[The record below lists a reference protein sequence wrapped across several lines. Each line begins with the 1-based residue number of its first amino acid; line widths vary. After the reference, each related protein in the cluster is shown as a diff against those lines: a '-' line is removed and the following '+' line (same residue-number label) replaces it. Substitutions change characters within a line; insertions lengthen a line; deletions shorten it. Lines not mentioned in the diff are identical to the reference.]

1 MAHRVRISLKTDAE
15 VKRVLRKYEEL
26 GLGFCEKVEG
36 HSFVYVFKDHE
47 AKKKGYDVLREIVF
61 GKSKKL

>member
-15 VKRVLRKYEEL
+15 VRRVLRKYEEL

-36 HSFVYVFKDHE
+36 HSFVYVFKNRE
-47 AKKKGYDVLREIVF
+47 SMRKGYEILKKAVLR
-61 GKSKKL
+61 KAH